1 MERRVRRGRPK
12 LSRRPVIKG
21 FEYDNDQELS
31 RIMMLCQG
39 LKALGWVNDDMDMQ
53 VFIKLFSGDD
63 VYQRIVW
70 RGDMNTLAELFRRL
84 VNKRGLLKL
93 PAKHS
98 LWVMVNGHFWNQTG
112 GCEFGIDKLRKAHC
126 PVKNEEAISILVNL
140 LDPEYDLKSGAK

>member
-1 MERRVRRGRPK
+1 MERRVKRGRPK
-12 LSRRPVIKG
+12 LSQRPVTKG
-21 FEYDNDQELS
+21 FEYDTNQEFS

-39 LKALGWVNDDMDMQ
+39 LKALGWVSDDMNMQ
-53 VFIKLFSGDD
+53 AFIKLFTGDD

-70 RGDMNTLAELFRRL
+70 RGDVNTLAELFRRL

-98 LWVMVNGHFWNQTG
+98 LWVMVNGHFWNQKG

-126 PVKNEEAISILVNL
+126 PVKNEEAISLLVNL
-140 LDPEYDLKSGAK
+140 LDPEFDLSGAK